1 MTKQRTK
8 PNTALWVV
16 LASALALRLVLA
28 LVTEGYPYD
37 MSCFVAWG
45 DKLAAQGPAAFYSEG
60 YFADYPPGYLW
71 VLGLVGVVRA
81 ALGIAYESR
90 WTYLLLALVPSV
102 CDCVSAA
109 LVYAVARR
117 GTVGRQMALVLAAF
131 TAFDPLLLFDTAVWK
146 QIDGAFTLPLLLCFL
161 LLEQRRYLP
170 AAVWFGL
177 ALAIKPQALLF
188 GPVLAACFLAGIA
201 VEQDR
206 LRAFGRCFGGAAL
219 ALLAPL
225 LTGIPFFGLA
235 QLGSRLVEKYTA
247 TMSGYPYAS
256 INAFNWL
263 AALGG
268 NWKSLSEPALFGMSW
283 QQLGWVHILLVT
295 AGLAYFAASSSRS
308 GRFSP
313 LLLAAYYGI
322 GVFTLSH
329 CMHERYMVPGVL
341 LTLLAAARWN
351 DIRLY
356 AAGVGLSLTG
366 FINLAAVYSLTGT
379 EDEWLTS
386 ATSATVAILT
396 GLGET
401 VCFVLLLFAVW
412 DITRHGHTLALP
424 AGRVNATATPDAQPA
439 WTRREVGA
447 LLALTAATAVLS
459 FAYLGS
465 RTAPQQPLDATNT
478 VLTESVTLQGTQSRC
493 GSTRAFPSADG

>member
-16 LASALALRLVLA
+16 LASALALRLALA

-71 VLGLVGVVRA
+71 VLGLVGAVRA
-81 ALGIAYESR
+81 AFGIAYESR

-117 GTVGRQMALVLAAF
+117 GTVGRQMALALAAF

-206 LRAFGRCFGGAAL
+206 LRLPLRQHQRFQLACGAGR
-219 ALLAPL
+219 
-225 LTGIPFFGLA
+225 
-235 QLGSRLVEKYTA
+235 QLEKPVRA
-247 TMSGYPYAS
+247 CA
-256 INAFNWL
+256 
-263 AALGG
+263 
-268 NWKSLSEPALFGMSW
+268 
-283 QQLGWVHILLVT
+283 V
-295 AGLAYFAASSSRS
+295 
-308 GRFSP
+308 
-313 LLLAAYYGI
+313 
-322 GVFTLSH
+322 
-329 CMHERYMVPGVL
+329 RYE
-341 LTLLAAARWN
+341 LAAAGLGAYPAGHGGACLFCGMQQPQRPFFAAAAGGLL
-351 DIRLY
+351 RHRHLY
-356 AAGVGLSLTG
+356 A
-366 FINLAAVYSLTGT
+366 
-379 EDEWLTS
+379 
-386 ATSATVAILT
+386 
-396 GLGET
+396 
-401 VCFVLLLFAVW
+401 
-412 DITRHGHTLALP
+412 LP
-424 AGRVNATATPDAQPA
+424 LHA
-439 WTRREVGA
+439 
-447 LLALTAATAVLS
+447 
-459 FAYLGS
+459 
-465 RTAPQQPLDATNT
+465 
-478 VLTESVTLQGTQSRC
+478 
-493 GSTRAFPSADG
+493 